1 MIDIEEIRDAR
12 FMSLLSVAD
21 NPQAKEFVEGLV
33 TFLKSKEI
41 RKRKR
46 QAERE
51 KAFANA
57 IELII
62 ADLMLGFQQQD
73 NRWSYHQM
81 SSGSFT
87 DEPVGYKLFRSI
99 VSALEEAGLIE
110 VSLGRNHKGIQWDEE
125 GTTSYAPGLATRFRP
140 AQSLVDMAAQYGLK
154 ENEYHLSF
162 KTQLPKKVI
171 EVRAAKVKGEGR
183 GRKLKPPQTSRFFEA
198 EAEIKTLNLFLS
210 GFELTGGAFTGF
222 RRLFNEGNIK
232 GFDYDRGGRLFN
244 SDGQGYIGLSS
255 EERQSLQIDGEDIVE
270 IDINA
275 SYLTIYHG
283 LMGVPLPDKEDIY
296 AIDGLPREVVKAWFS
311 VSFGVQKFHTRW
323 PTETMEKL
331 RASCKDFKP
340 TMTVKAVG
348 KKVVE
353 QFPIMADWPLSGL
366 SWSKLMFIE
375 SEIVIGTMMT
385 MMEKYQAPCFPVHD
399 AIIVRKKDEEL
410 AKNILTK
417 EFEAHADITPRL
429 KLK

>member
-1 MIDIEEIRDAR
+1 MIDIEEIREAR
-12 FMSLLSVAD
+12 FMSLLSIAD
-21 NPQAKEFVEGLV
+21 SPQAKEFVEGLV
-33 TFLKSKEI
+33 VFLKSKEL

-51 KAFANA
+51 KAFATA

-110 VSLGRNHKGIQWDEE
+110 VSLGRNHKGIQWDEG
-125 GTTSYAPGLATRFRP
+125 GTTSYAPGLASRFRP
-140 AQSLVDMAAQYGLK
+140 TQSLVDMAAQYGLK
-154 ENEYHLSF
+154 EDEYHLSF

-171 EVRAAKVKGEGR
+171 EVRATKVKGEGR
-183 GRKLKPPQTSRFFEA
+183 GRKLKPPQTSRFFEV
-198 EAEIKTLNLFLS
+198 EEEIKTLNLFLS
-210 GFELTGGAFTGF
+210 GFELTGGTFTGF
-222 RRLFNEGNIK
+222 RRLFNEGDVK
-232 GFDYDRGGRLFN
+232 GFDYDRGGRLYN
-244 SDGQGYIGLSS
+244 SDGKGYIGLSS
-255 EERQSLQIDGEDIVE
+255 EERQSMQIDGEDIVE

-283 LMGVPLPDKEDIY
+283 LIGVPLPNKEDIY

-323 PTETMEKL
+323 PSETIEEL
-331 RASCKDFKP
+331 RVSCDAFKP
-340 TMTVKAVG
+340 SMTVTAVG
-348 KKVVE
+348 KKVIKH
-353 QFPIMADWPLSGL
+353 FPIMADWPLSGL

-375 SEIVIGTMMT
+375 SEIVKATMTT
-385 MMEKYQAPCFPVHD
+385 MMEKYQEPCFPVHD
-399 AIIVRKKDEEL
+399 AIIVHKKDEEL

-417 EFEAHADITPRL
+417 EFEAHTNIPLD
-429 KLK
+429 

>member
-1 MIDIEEIRDAR
+1 MIDIEEIRAAR

-21 NPQAKEFVEGLV
+21 SPQAKEFVEGLV
-33 TFLKSKEI
+33 VFLKSKEL

-51 KAFANA
+51 KAFATA

-62 ADLMLGFQQQD
+62 ADLLLGFQQQD

-110 VSLGRNHKGIQWDEE
+110 VSLGRNHKGIQWDEG

-140 AQSLVDMAAQYGLK
+140 TQSLVDMATQYGLK
-154 ENEYHLSF
+154 EDEYHLSF

-183 GRKLKPPQTSRFFEA
+183 GRKLKPPQTSRFFEV
-198 EAEIKTLNLFLS
+198 EEEIKTLNLFLS
-210 GFELTGGAFTGF
+210 GFELTGGTFTGF
-222 RRLFNEGNIK
+222 RRLFNEGDVK

-255 EERQSLQIDGEDIVE
+255 EERQSMQIDGEDIVE

-283 LMGVPLPDKEDIY
+283 VIGVPLPNKEDIY

-323 PTETMEKL
+323 PSKTIEEL
-331 RASCKDFKP
+331 RVSCEAFKP
-340 TMTVKAVG
+340 SMTVKAVG
-348 KKVVE
+348 KKVIKH
-353 QFPIMADWPLSGL
+353 FPIMADWPLSGL

-375 SEIVIGTMMT
+375 SEIVIGTMTT
-385 MMEKYQAPCFPVHD
+385 MMKKYQAPCFPVHD
-399 AIIVRKKDEEL
+399 AVIVCKKDEEL

-417 EFEAHADITPRL
+417 EFEAHANITPRL

>member
-21 NPQAKEFVEGLV
+21 SSQAKEFVEGLIV
-33 TFLKSKEI
+33 LLKSKEF

-51 KAFANA
+51 KAFATA

-99 VSALEEAGLIE
+99 VAGLEEAGLID

-140 AQSLVDMAAQYGLK
+140 TQSLVDMATQYGLK
-154 ENEYHLSF
+154 EDEYHLSF

-183 GRKLKPPQTSRFFEA
+183 GRKLKPPQTTRFFKV
-198 EAEIKTLNLFLS
+198 EAEIKTLNQFLS
-210 GFELTGGAFTGF
+210 GFELTGGTFTGF

-255 EERQSLQIDGEDIVE
+255 DERQSMRIGGEDIVE

-275 SYLTIYHG
+275 SYLTIYNG
-283 LMGVPLPDKEDIY
+283 LMGEPLPDKEDIY

-323 PTETMEKL
+323 PSETIEKL

-340 TMTVKAVG
+340 SMTVRAVG
-348 KKVVE
+348 KKAIKH
-353 QFPIMADWPLSGL
+353 FPIMADWPLSGL

-375 SEIVIGTMMT
+375 SEIVIGTMAT
-385 MMEKYQAPCFPVHD
+385 MMEEYQAPCFPVHD

-410 AKNILTK
+410 AKNILTNK
-417 EFEAHADITPRL
+417 FEAYTNITPRL

>member
-21 NPQAKEFVEGLV
+21 SPQAKEFVEGLTV
-33 TFLKSKEI
+33 FLKSKEL

-51 KAFANA
+51 KAFATA

-99 VSALEEAGLIE
+99 ISALEEAGLIE

-140 AQSLVDMAAQYGLK
+140 AQSLVDMATQYGLK
-154 ENEYHLSF
+154 EDEYHLSF

-171 EVRAAKVKGEGR
+171 EVRATKVKGEGR
-183 GRKLKPPQTSRFFEA
+183 GRKLKPPQTSRFFEV
-198 EAEIKTLNLFLS
+198 EEEVKTLNLFLS
-210 GFELTGGAFTGF
+210 GFELTGGTFTGF
-222 RRLFNEGNIK
+222 RRLFNEGNVK
-232 GFDYDRGGRLFN
+232 GFDYDRGGRLYN
-244 SDGQGYIGLSS
+244 SDGKGYIGLSS
-255 EERQSLQIDGEDIVE
+255 KERQSMQIDGEDIVE

-283 LMGVPLPDKEDIY
+283 LMGEPLPDKEDIY
-296 AIDGLPREVVKAWFS
+296 AIDGLPRDVVKAWFS

-323 PTETMEKL
+323 PSETMEKL
-331 RASCKDFKP
+331 RASCEAFKP
-340 TMTVKAVG
+340 SMTVRAVG

-353 QFPIMADWPLSGL
+353 HFLIMADWPLSGL

-375 SEIVIGTMMT
+375 SEIVIGTMTT
-385 MMEKYQAPCFPVHD
+385 MMEKHQAPCFPVHD

-410 AKNILTK
+410 AKDILIK

>member
-1 MIDIEEIRDAR
+1 MIDIEQIRDAR
-12 FMSLLSVAD
+12 FMSLLSEAD
-21 NPQAKEFVEGLV
+21 SPQAKEFVEGLTV
-33 TFLKSKEI
+33 FLKSKEI

-140 AQSLVDMAAQYGLK
+140 KQSLLDMATKYGLR
-154 ENEYHLSF
+154 EHEYHLSF

-183 GRKLKPPQTSRFFEA
+183 GRKLKPPQTSRFFEV
-198 EAEIKTLNLFLS
+198 EEEINTLNLFLS
-210 GFELTGGAFTGF
+210 GFELNGGTFTGF
-222 RRLFNEGNIK
+222 RRLFNEGNAK

-255 EERQSLQIDGEDIVE
+255 DERQSMQIDGQGIVE

-283 LMGVPLPDKEDIY
+283 LMGAPLPDKEDIY

-311 VSFGVQKFHTRW
+311 VSFGVQKFHTKW
-323 PTETMEKL
+323 PEKKIKEL
-331 RASCKDFKP
+331 RTSCEGFKSS
-340 TMTVKAVG
+340 MTVRAVG
-348 KKVVE
+348 KKVIDY
-353 QFPIMADWPLSGL
+353 FPIMADWPLSGL

-375 SEIVIGTMMT
+375 SEIVISTMT
-385 MMEKYQAPCFPVHD
+385 TLMEKYQVPCFPVHD

-417 EFEAHADITPRL
+417 DFESHAEITPRL

>member
-1 MIDIEEIRDAR
+1 MIDIEEIRAAR

-21 NPQAKEFVEGLV
+21 SPQAKEFVEGLV
-33 TFLKSKEI
+33 VLLKSKEL

-51 KAFANA
+51 KAFATA

-110 VSLGRNHKGIQWDEE
+110 VSIGRNHKGIQWDEG

-140 AQSLVDMAAQYGLK
+140 THSLVDMATQYGLK
-154 ENEYHLSF
+154 EDEYHLSF

-183 GRKLKPPQTSRFFEA
+183 GRKLKLPQTSRFFKVES
-198 EAEIKTLNLFLS
+198 EIKTLNQFLS
-210 GFELTGGAFTGF
+210 GFELTGGTFTGF

-244 SDGQGYIGLSS
+244 SDGQGYIGLNSK
-255 EERQSLQIDGEDIVE
+255 ERQSMQIDGEDIVE

-283 LMGVPLPDKEDIY
+283 LIGEPLPDKEDIY
-296 AIDGLPREVVKAWFS
+296 AIDGLPREVVKAWFA

-323 PTETMEKL
+323 PSETIEEL
-331 RASCKDFKP
+331 RLSCEAFKP
-340 TMTVKAVG
+340 SMTVSAVG
-348 KKVVE
+348 KKVIK

-375 SEIVIGTMMT
+375 SEIVIGTMTT
-385 MMEKYQAPCFPVHD
+385 MMKKYQAPCFPVHD
-399 AIIVRKKDEEL
+399 AVIVCKKDEEL

-417 EFEAHADITPRL
+417 EFEAHANITPRL

>member
-21 NPQAKEFVEGLV
+21 SSQAIEFVEGLV
-33 TFLKSKEI
+33 VFLKSKEL

-51 KAFANA
+51 KAFATA

-99 VSALEEAGLIE
+99 VAGLEEAGLID

-140 AQSLVDMAAQYGLK
+140 TQSLVDMATQYGLK
-154 ENEYHLSF
+154 EDEYHLSF

-183 GRKLKPPQTSRFFEA
+183 GRKLKPPQTSRFFEV
-198 EAEIKTLNLFLS
+198 EEETKTLNQFLS
-210 GFELTGGAFTGF
+210 AFELTGGTFTGF
-222 RRLFNEGNIK
+222 RRLFNEGDIK

-255 EERQSLQIDGEDIVE
+255 EERQSMQIDGEDIVE

-283 LMGVPLPDKEDIY
+283 LMGEPLPNKEDIY

-311 VSFGVQKFHTRW
+311 VSFGVQNFHTRW
-323 PTETMEKL
+323 PSETMEKL
-331 RASCKDFKP
+331 KVSCKDFKP
-340 TMTVKAVG
+340 SMTVRAVG
-348 KKVVE
+348 KKVIDH
-353 QFPIMADWPLSGL
+353 FPIMADWPLSGL

-375 SEIVIGTMMT
+375 SEIVIGTMAT
-385 MMEKYQAPCFPVHD
+385 MMEKHQAPCFPVHD

-410 AKNILTK
+410 AKDTLTK
-417 EFEAHADITPRL
+417 EFEAHANIMPRL